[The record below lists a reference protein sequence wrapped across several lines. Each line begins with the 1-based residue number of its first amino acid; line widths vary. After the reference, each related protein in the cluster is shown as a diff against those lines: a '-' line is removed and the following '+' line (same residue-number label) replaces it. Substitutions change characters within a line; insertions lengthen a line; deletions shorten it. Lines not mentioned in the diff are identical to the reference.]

1 MGWEYI
7 RTFGGTGWFCSHGPS
22 LQFVAVPVYRKLS
35 CYRSHFFS
43 SWEFVFFFSSWLT
56 QNWTISIGTLNASY
70 RVGSIPAV
78 RGRRDGHDNRKQ
90 SGKTY
95 DSRAFSAAREISLCP
110 QGWKGKNNKIM
121 LFNIL
126 FCSSTNLVKN
136 SSGVCSAQF
145 DLRNHTDDYGVP
157 LELSKHFVQK
167 GPSDSLL

>member
-1 MGWEYI
+1 M
-7 RTFGGTGWFCSHGPS
+7 
-22 LQFVAVPVYRKLS
+22 A
-35 CYRSHFFS
+35 
-43 SWEFVFFFSSWLT
+43 
-56 QNWTISIGTLNASY
+56 TITENK
-70 RVGSIPAV
+70 VGKCMTA
-78 RGRRDGHDNRKQ
+78 G
-90 SGKTY
+90 
-95 DSRAFSAAREISLCP
+95 AFSAAREISLCP
-110 QGWKGKNNKIM
+110 QGWKGNNNKIM